1 MISLASEFQIYFKMI
16 CLPIFIFVSGWVCGR
31 ALAAQQGITMQDKID
46 AMDDLM
52 LQENAFTDTISP
64 CDIFTGRSNISLLP
78 GTGEQTTAEWVRL
91 IFHDFITADV
101 EAGTGCVTFGA
112 LS

>member
-1 MISLASEFQIYFKMI
+1 MLLIFPKKYFKMI
-16 CLPIFIFVSGWVCGR
+16 FLPVVVFVSAWVCGQ

-46 AMDDLM
+46 AMDEL
-52 LQENAFTDTISP
+52 LLTENAFTDVISP

-78 GTGEQTTAEWVRL
+78 GTGEQTSAEWVRM

-101 EAGTGCVTFGA
+101 EAGTGYDTF
-112 LS
+112 